1 MLAGR
6 SSFMLRAARR
16 VTRLPSALMFV
27 ATWIVASPLAAQTAP
42 PASPP
47 ATASAAAAPATAP
60 SPAGRAAG
68 DSSAPAAAP
77 SPPPRPA
84 TGYAPASTPRKGVV
98 RLGSGKGTK
107 RVTKARVDRK
117 AQSGAFVVEP
127 GFELLEGGGSR
138 FFVEL
143 GQAVPVEQRKAKGA
157 MTFVLKGA
165 RNAFRNNENPLV
177 TEHFNTPVRRAK
189 LVPSGK
195 DLLFVFDLRE
205 DVGATQRV
213 VTTNEGHAM
222 VQIDF
227 GPGSFVKEDQ
237 ADSVPES
244 GDARDPRT
252 KRRTPRMPP
261 QDGVAPASGAKPE
274 EPKGAGPTP

>member
-1 MLAGR
+1 M
-6 SSFMLRAARR
+6 
-16 VTRLPSALMFV
+16 
-27 ATWIVASPLAAQTAP
+27 
-42 PASPP
+42 
-47 ATASAAAAPATAP
+47 
-60 SPAGRAAG
+60 
-68 DSSAPAAAP
+68 
-77 SPPPRPA
+77 
-84 TGYAPASTPRKGVV
+84 TPRTKKGVV
-98 RLGSGKGTK
+98 RVGTGKHLP
-107 RVTKARVDRK
+107 RARVDRRT
-117 AQSGAFVVEP
+117 QTGAFVVEP

-205 DVGATQRV
+205 DVAATQRI

-227 GPGSFVKEDQ
+227 AAGSFVREDDG
-237 ADSVPES
+237 APLPEPE
-244 GDARDPRT
+244 DARDPRATRRKGAAGT
-252 KRRTPRMPP
+252 K
-261 QDGVAPASGAKPE
+261 APAKAE